1 MIRKADKKTTTVAAR
16 IPEDMKKRL
25 FKAAKRR
32 KEKPSDTLRK
42 ALAVFLLEN

>member
-32 KEKPSDTLRK
+32 KERPSDTIRK
-42 ALAVFLLEN
+42 ALDLFLLEN